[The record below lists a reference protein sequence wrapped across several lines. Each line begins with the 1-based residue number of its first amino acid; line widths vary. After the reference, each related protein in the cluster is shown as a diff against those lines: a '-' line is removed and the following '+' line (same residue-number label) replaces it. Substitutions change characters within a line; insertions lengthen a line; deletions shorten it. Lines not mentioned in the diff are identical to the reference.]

1 MRPGYGLD
9 GSLEFGRVALVQR
22 LDVLWQRVFG
32 PRRGHIRR
40 KGEKRLAYPLA

>member
-1 MRPGYGLD
+1 MRPGCGPG
-9 GSLEFGRVALVQR
+9 GSLKFGRVALAQR
-22 LDVLWQRVFG
+22 LVALRQRVFG